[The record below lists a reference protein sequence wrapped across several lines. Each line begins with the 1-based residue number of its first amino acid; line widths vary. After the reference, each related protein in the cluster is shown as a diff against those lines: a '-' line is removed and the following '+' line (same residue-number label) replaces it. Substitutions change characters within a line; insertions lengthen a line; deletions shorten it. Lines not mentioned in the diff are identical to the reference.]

1 MAGKKGPRKL
11 LVASVG
17 VATMNYV
24 LAGCDGM
31 TSTSANLVAGPIGGS
46 FNQAGTGGSVNLAG
60 ATVANL
66 VAPPPMGGNVSTG
79 GSASMG
85 GTVPQAGNAGTEA
98 GGVGGVGGAGEGGE
112 SNTAGQDGA
121 GQGGDD
127 AGGAGGAP

>member
-66 VAPPPMGGNVSTG
+66 MAPPPMGGNVSIG
-79 GSASMG
+79 GSVSMG
-85 GTVPQAGNAGTEA
+85 GNLPQAGNAGTNA
-98 GGVGGVGGAGEGGE
+98 GGVGGAGGVSEGGE
-112 SNTAGQDGA
+112 SSTAGQDAG
-121 GQGGDD
+121 GQGGDG
-127 AGGAGGAP
+127 AAGAGGTP